1 MHSISFTVCSENTV
15 WIGSEVENEVR
26 DRERR
31 KAIVI
36 VVQGEKQE
44 ARVRNEFSFEE
55 HLEKW
60 NLSERV
66 DQRPKINSQLKIKII
81 V

>member
-1 MHSISFTVCSENTV
+1 MDSVKKFLMHSISFTVCSENTV

-44 ARVRNEFSFEE
+44 ARVRNEFLLRSIWKNGIYQKE
-55 HLEKW
+55 
-60 NLSERV
+60 
-66 DQRPKINSQLKIKII
+66 
-81 V
+81 